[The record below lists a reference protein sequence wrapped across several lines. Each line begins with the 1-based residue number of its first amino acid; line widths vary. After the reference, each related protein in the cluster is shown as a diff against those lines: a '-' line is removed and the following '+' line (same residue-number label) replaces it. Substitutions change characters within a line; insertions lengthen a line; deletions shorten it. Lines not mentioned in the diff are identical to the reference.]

1 MKKIGEFFKKVFS
14 KENLKKFYRTYI
26 WLMVL
31 LFVVDIVTKW
41 VVLNHFGVAAMDKS
55 VHAGVVT
62 KVYDNGVLV
71 GEYSAIQIIKNFVY
85 IGGSINDG
93 AAFSMLAGKR
103 IALLLISLVMTGAFI
118 AYYAIQYKKL
128 TTVYKV
134 ALALM
139 IAGAFGNLID
149 RAFYWPN
156 ITGFD
161 GVIDWIIFK
170 FGANGGEFAM
180 FNIADSCLV
189 IGIIVVLIAII
200 VEEVKEVKARAKRG
214 EYKYSPEELEKMNK
228 EKETQENKENEANKD
243 E

>member
-1 MKKIGEFFKKVFS
+1 MKKVSDFFKKVFS

-31 LFVVDIVTKW
+31 LFVIDIVTKW
-41 VVLNHFGVAAMDKS
+41 VVFNHYGLEAMVEGRRSDT
-55 VHAGVVT
+55 G
-62 KVYDNGVLV
+62 
-71 GEYSAIQIIKNFVY
+71 AIQVIKNFCY

-93 AAFSMLAGKR
+93 AAFSILSGSR
-103 IALLLISLVMTGAFI
+103 VLLLLISLVMTGLFI
-118 AYYAIQYKKL
+118 AYYVSQYKKL
-128 TTVYKV
+128 DTGYKV
-134 ALALM
+134 GIALM
-139 IAGAFGNLID
+139 ISGAFGNLID

-156 ITGFD
+156 ITGFG

-170 FGANGGEFAM
+170 FGGWEFAM

-189 IGIIVVLIAII
+189 IGIAVVII
-200 VEEVKEVKARAKRG
+200 KMIIDEIKAAKEKAKRG

-228 EKETQENKENEANKD
+228 EKENEANKG